1 MFYSRRYLLSVG
13 SFAILGCL
21 MLHGITIMHAG
32 DEAPT
37 QPVTVRKLGAAKE
50 SSSESNLRKR
60 MEEASQA
67 KAQKGLV
74 AKSVEPS
81 PSATGLNLYGR
92 SLLLEDS
99 GSFTLIPLGAIL
111 SLPASHK
118 AKVVNKPTGTFLI
131 WDDFKKENSSWLATQ
146 EVSLQIAR
154 GKDPKALAKLV
165 SELSKKTHLVVAV
178 HEGNPI
184 SILEEVET
192 TQDGS
197 SAAAQ

>member
-1 MFYSRRYLLSVG
+1 MFYLRRYLLSVG
-13 SFAILGCL
+13 SYAILGCL
-21 MLHGITIMHAG
+21 MMHDTTIVHAG

-37 QPVTVRKLGAAKE
+37 QPATVRTLGAVKD

-60 MEEASQA
+60 MEDASQA
-67 KAQKGLV
+67 KSKKGLLG
-74 AKSVEPS
+74 KSVEPS

-111 SLPASHK
+111 SLPASRK
-118 AKVVNKPTGTFLI
+118 AKVVNEPTGTFLI
-131 WDDFKKENSSWLATQ
+131 WDEFKKENSSWLATQ

-178 HEGNPI
+178 HGGNPI
-184 SILEEVET
+184 SILEEVDT
-192 TQDGS
+192 TQDGG
-197 SAAAQ
+197 SASAK